1 MSFFLWLLLCLLYVS
16 SFLGE
21 YMQSSVEWVSWALAA
36 SFFAVIIWATLGED
50 YDRN

>member
-21 YMQSSVEWVSWALAA
+21 YMLLFAEWTSWIIAA
-36 SFFAVIIWATLGED
+36 TFFVVIFWATVGED
-50 YDRN
+50 YERH